1 MAVSIRITEKS
12 DSVRHLSS
20 VDGKM
25 KSLIR
30 SIGAIEYHCDF
41 DSYEFLVKTIIG
53 QMLSNK
59 AADVITQRFE
69 KICGGVV
76 TPQAV
81 SGLSVADLRG
91 VGLSNS
97 KAGFILQLTENVL
110 SEKLNFSIFEAM
122 SDAEVLKALT
132 ALNGIGPWSA
142 KMYLIFMLCR
152 EDVLPYEDGAF
163 LQAYSWLYPMVG
175 QKPSEIAA
183 ACAHWCPYSSIAARY
198 LYKALDMG
206 MTKGLPPE

>member
-1 MAVSIRITEKS
+1 
-12 DSVRHLSS
+12 
-20 VDGKM
+20 M

-41 DSYEFLVKTIIG
+41 DPYEFLVKTIIG

-69 KICGGVV
+69 KLCGGTV
-76 TPQAV
+76 TTQAV

-97 KAGFILQLTENVL
+97 KAGYILQLTENVL
-110 SEKLNFSIFEAM
+110 SEKLNFSILETM
-122 SDAEVLKALT
+122 SDAEALKTLT
-132 ALNGIGPWSA
+132 ALHGIGSWSA

-152 EDVLPYEDGAF
+152 EDILPYEDGAF
-163 LQAYSWLYPMVG
+163 LQAYSWLYPMNG
-175 QKPSEIAA
+175 SKPAEIVA
-183 ACAHWCPYSSIAARY
+183 ACANWRPYSSIAARY
-198 LYKALDMG
+198 LYQALDMG
-206 MTKGLPPE
+206 MTKGLPPVSDSDCC